1 MKVPLLSAL
10 SLLAALVWTGALA
23 ADPGPL
29 APMSVVLI
37 AIGLLAMATVGMIG
51 ITVTGGRWAHRLALA
66 SLIATALL
74 AVARPIDVWWYAG
87 FASTLLAA
95 VALFT
100 PAMENGLR
108 RLAPAGGPPWRA
120 VLIPLLLIALPF
132 LLGLAAWGRTSL
144 ATGLVGL
151 GAPVAALW
159 YSRVLPGGLLAVR
172 ALWPGLALGLAF
184 TQSVGPAIVCLAA
197 GGAVAVLAWHPSVG
211 VAFHPPREIGTVHP
225 IPPELTPSEVLDAA
239 ELDDRG
245 RPRR

>member
-10 SLLAALVWTGALA
+10 SLLAALVWTGAFA

-29 APMSVVLI
+29 APLSVSLV

-51 ITVTGGRWAHRLALA
+51 ITVTGARWAHRLALA
-66 SLIATALL
+66 SLIATAVL
-74 AVARPIDVWWYAG
+74 AVARPIDVWWFAG

-95 VALFT
+95 VALLS
-100 PAMENGLR
+100 PAIAKGLR
-108 RLAPAGGPPWRA
+108 RLPPAGGPPWRA
-120 VLIPLLLIALPF
+120 VLIPLVLIGFPF
-132 LLGLAAWGRTSL
+132 LVGIAAWSRPSL

-151 GAPVAALW
+151 GAPLAALW
-159 YSRVLPGGLLAVR
+159 YSRVLPGGLLALR
-172 ALWPGLALGLAF
+172 ALWPGLAVGLAF

-197 GGAVAVLAWHPSVG
+197 GGVVMALAWHPSVG
-211 VAFHPPREIGTVHP
+211 IAFHPPREIGTVHP

>member
-1 MKVPLLSAL
+1 VKVPLLSAL
-10 SLLAALVWTGALA
+10 SLLAALVWTGAFA

-29 APMSVVLI
+29 APLSVLLV
-37 AIGLLAMATVGMIG
+37 AIGMLAMATVGMIG

-66 SLIATALL
+66 SLIATAVL
-74 AVARPIDVWWYAG
+74 AVARPIDVWWFAG

-95 VALFT
+95 VALLS
-100 PAMENGLR
+100 PAITKELR
-108 RLAPAGGPPWRA
+108 RLPPAGGPPWRA
-120 VLIPLLLIALPF
+120 VLIPLLLIGIPF
-132 LLGLAAWGRTSL
+132 LLGLAAWSRPSL
-144 ATGLVGL
+144 ATVLVGL
-151 GAPVAALW
+151 GAPLAALW

-172 ALWPGLALGLAF
+172 ALWPGLAIGLAF

-197 GGAVAVLAWHPSVG
+197 GVAVMVLAWHPSVG